1 MLVYIRQDQLAQ
13 ILESPSQDEV
23 PRLLSDK
30 LKQEAT
36 LLNQMQKDLD
46 VHIDAGVVYI
56 ISPETVALNWTEN
69 K

>member
-46 VHIDAGVVYI
+46 VHIDAGVVYL